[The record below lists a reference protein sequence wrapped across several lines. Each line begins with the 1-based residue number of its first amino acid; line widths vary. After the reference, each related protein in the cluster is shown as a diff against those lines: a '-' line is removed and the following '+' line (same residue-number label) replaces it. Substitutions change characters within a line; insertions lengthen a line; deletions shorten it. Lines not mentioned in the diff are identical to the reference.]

1 MPQVRKQLPQNPYVV
16 ALRWLARRELSVAQV
31 RQRLQ
36 ERGFGHDQIDTTID
50 RLRVDRALDDRRA
63 AVAHARTAVSVR
75 LRGRSRI
82 RRTLEAL
89 GIDREDACAAVD
101 EVFSDVDET
110 TLLEQALARRLRG
123 PVQDPAHF
131 RQLYQYLLRQGFEP
145 GIAVATLKA
154 RARRFEVE

>member
-1 MPQVRKQLPQNPYVV
+1 MRKQLPQNPYIVV
-16 ALRWLARRELSVAQV
+16 LRWLARRELSVAQV
-31 RQRLQ
+31 RQRLH

-50 RLRVDRALDDRRA
+50 RLRVNRALDDRRA
-63 AVAHARTAVSVR
+63 ALAYARAAVSVR
-75 LRGRSRI
+75 LRGRSRVL
-82 RRTLEAL
+82 RELEAL
-89 GIDREDACAAVD
+89 GIDREDASAAVD

-145 GIAVATLKA
+145 GIAIATLKA
-154 RARRFEVE
+154 RARKFEIE